1 MVATAQ
7 QNTLAA
13 YDAIAPSYAEYSSTR
28 QAYLDAVDQLV
39 IEHLKPSARLL
50 DIGSGDGRRLK
61 KITSHHKLTDVV
73 AIEPSEN
80 MATICR
86 QSTGFTV
93 HPICGDSLNNLD
105 EKPFDVITVLWN
117 VFGHMPDSSV
127 RLKTLQAMA
136 KKLKPDGIVMLD
148 VNNRHNQLSYGRWNV
163 LKRRIIDAV
172 AFDEKRGD
180 AHYEWKI
187 GDKSF
192 PASGH
197 LFTPAEMQKLF
208 NNAGFKVEKRWSV
221 NYATGAISAS
231 PFNGQLFYVLKLR

>member
-1 MVATAQ
+1 MVSTAQ
-7 QNTLAA
+7 KNTLAA

-28 QAYLDAVDQLV
+28 QSYLDAVDQLV
-39 IEHLKPSARLL
+39 IDRLKPGMRLL
-50 DIGSGDGRRLK
+50 DIGSGDGRRLQ
-61 KITSHHKLTDVV
+61 KIASHHKLTDVV
-73 AIEPSEN
+73 AIEPSEK
-80 MATICR
+80 MAAICR

-93 HPICGDSLNNLD
+93 HPICGDTLDTLD

-127 RLKTLQAMA
+127 RLATLQAMA

-163 LKRRIIDAV
+163 LKRRIVDAC
-172 AFDEKRGD
+172 AFNETRGD

-187 GDKSF
+187 GDKSY

-197 LFTPAEMQKLF
+197 LFTPHEIERLYMR
-208 NNAGFKVEKRWSV
+208 AGFYGVERYSV
-221 NYATGAISAS
+221 NYATGAVSTS
-231 PFNGQLFYVLKLR
+231 PFNGQLFYVLKLS